1 MSIVPIIIVLLIV
14 MQAGNLGL
22 FYYFWERLQQSK
34 EPVDPVAVQGTSH
47 DDILVDLDERLY
59 ILECISQENEHCV
72 QRMVNRVNDLTRIQ
86 ANQTLE
92 IKRLLR
98 REHAPLRFG
107 IEPRSPELLSSP
119 TPDPHA
125 LLGGLHA
132 QQSRFDP

>member
-1 MSIVPIIIVLLIV
+1 MSIVLIIVLLIV
-14 MQAGNLGL
+14 VQVGNLGL
-22 FYYFWERLQQSK
+22 FYYFWDHLQQSK

-47 DDILVDLDERLY
+47 DEILVDFDERLY

-72 QRMVNRVNDLTRIQ
+72 QRMVNRVNDLTQIQ

-107 IEPRSPELLSSP
+107 IEPRPPQLLASP
-119 TPDPHA
+119 TLDPHA
-125 LLGGLHA
+125 LLGGLTPTP
-132 QQSRFDP
+132 R